1 MLVFNLKL
9 KKMKNKILKSSFG
22 AILVALLTVSSSCQ
36 KDYLEKQP
44 LSDYLSSNFYNNE
57 GAIAQGANGCYQLLK
72 MNHFTTSSI
81 PLSVLWD
88 MYTPFGIERADNSS
102 IGVGNI
108 DLRTTYS
115 IESTYAN
122 LYTSVARCNSVLT
135 GAAPYYDGL
144 NDKAKQ
150 YLSEVKVLR
159 AHYNIQLI
167 SLFGDIAYFDKP
179 VTADQIKNLARTPWQ
194 TAVDAVIKDLDDAAV
209 NLPWIATEYGRV
221 DKSVA
226 FGLKARIALYAASW
240 NKFGFG
246 RDAVK
251 DPAKASL
258 YFKIAADA
266 AKKVI
271 DESGRSLA
279 NNYNDL
285 FTRVGQLRPD
295 VKRETM
301 LFMVFSDF
309 GDKNYHYMSAGEQV
323 RMIGQSGR
331 FPTQQLV
338 DTYETS
344 NGKRIDQAGS
354 GYNPKTPF
362 INRDPRLKYSI
373 YTQGDTI
380 IGNTGN
386 NKLKFLMQVYNP
398 LTTSFDAQNNP
409 KLVDNADYKGAVAPY
424 GYVQSGVGFA
434 WKKYNNFDDES
445 TFSAT
450 YNIQIMR
457 YAEILLTYAEAK
469 VELGEM
475 DATVTDAIDK
485 VRARVGMPGII
496 TSDPSRIGNQ
506 NKMRQ
511 IVRRERKV
519 ELIKESLYFFDMRRW
534 RIGGLQNA
542 EPTYGYPLATGVNT
556 STNTYPNGYDQV
568 TSDMVPSY
576 GGSGSDR
583 DLNDIASY
591 AAYASKLR
599 SRDKNRMWDEKFY
612 VWPIPQTELNK
623 QPTLGQN
630 LGYGN

>member
-1 MLVFNLKL
+1 MN
-9 KKMKNKILKSSFG
+9 NKILKSGFVVLM
-22 AILVALLTVSSSCQ
+22 ATLLTVSSGCQ
-36 KDYLEKQP
+36 KDYLDRQP

-57 GAIAQGANGCYQLLK
+57 GAIALGANGCYQLLK
-72 MNHFTTSSI
+72 MNHFNSSSI

-102 IGVGNI
+102 IGVGNV

-115 IESTYAN
+115 VELTYAN

-135 GAAPYYDGL
+135 GAAPYYNDL
-144 NDKAKQ
+144 TDKAKQ
-150 YLSEVKVLR
+150 YLSEIRVLR
-159 AHYNIQLI
+159 AHYNIQLV
-167 SLFGDIAYFDKP
+167 SLFGDIPYFEKP
-179 VTADQIKNLARTPWQ
+179 VTAEQLQTLKRTPWQ
-194 TAVDAVIKDLDDAAV
+194 EAVDAIIRDLDDAAV

-226 FGLKARIALYAASW
+226 YGLKARIALFAGSW

-251 DPAKASL
+251 DQAKASS
-258 YFKIAADA
+258 YFKVAATA
-266 AKKVI
+266 AKKVM

-285 FTRVGQLRPD
+285 FTRVGQLKAD
-295 VKRETM
+295 AKNETM

-309 GDKNYHYMSAGEQV
+309 GDKNYHYMSTGEQV

-362 INRDPRLKYSI
+362 INRDPRLKYTI

-380 IGNTGN
+380 IGNTGS
-386 NKLKFLMQVYNP
+386 NKLKFLMEVYNP
-398 LTTSFDAQNNP
+398 LTKSFDAQNNV
-409 KLVDNADYKGAVAPY
+409 KLVDNADYKGAVAPF

-434 WKKYNNFDDES
+434 WRKYNHFDDES
-445 TFSAT
+445 TFTAT
-450 YNIQIMR
+450 YNINIMR

-469 VELGEM
+469 IELAEL
-475 DATVTDAIDK
+475 DATVVDAIDK
-485 VRARVGMPGII
+485 VRARVGMPGILI
-496 TSDPSRIGNQ
+496 SDPSRAGNVE
-506 NKMRQ
+506 KMRQ

-519 ELIKESLYFFDMRRW
+519 ELMKEALYFFDMRRW
-534 RIGGLQNA
+534 RLGSIQNA
-542 EPTYGYPLATGVNT
+542 EPTYGYPLATGVNPA
-556 STNTYPNGYDQV
+556 TNTYPNGYDQA
-568 TSDMVPSY
+568 TPDMVPSF
-576 GGSGSDR
+576 GAAGSER
-583 DLNDIASY
+583 DINDVASY
-591 AAYASKLR
+591 AAYGSKLR
-599 SRDKNRMWDEKFY
+599 KRDISRIWEDKFY
-612 VWPIPQTELNK
+612 LWPIPQTELNK
-623 QPTLGQN
+623 QPSLGQN